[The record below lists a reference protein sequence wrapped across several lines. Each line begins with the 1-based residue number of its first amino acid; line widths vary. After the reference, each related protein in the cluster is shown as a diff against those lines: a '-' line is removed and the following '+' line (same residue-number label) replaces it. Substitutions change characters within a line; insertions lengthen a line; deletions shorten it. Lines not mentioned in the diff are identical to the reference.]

1 MNDRIEAKLKLLPDK
16 PGVYK
21 MFNSCGELIYVG
33 KAVNL
38 KNRVRQYFRS
48 SANHPP
54 KVAAMVANID
64 DFDFVIVGNETEA
77 LNLESNLIKQNKPY
91 YNILLK
97 DDKHFPYVRIDYK
110 QDYPRVEIVRRF
122 RKDGAKYF
130 GPYLSSYALR
140 ESITAVREHFPIRQC
155 KKDIGKAIARGER
168 PCLMYHIGKCCAPC
182 TGRVT
187 KEEYAALLDEVVAM
201 FQGNCKG
208 YIESL
213 TQLMQEASDRMDF
226 EKAAQYRDRIR
237 AMQSISEKQI
247 ASSASDKSYDVFA
260 LARNE
265 LATVAYGLF
274 VRGGNVI
281 SAESFNIGADDEPFS
296 EIISQFL
303 MQFYNGMGQI
313 PKEVVI
319 MDEPDDLAAIESCLA
334 EQCGHAVRIHIPLK
348 GEKLKQGELAR
359 ANAEATIGRKRELTH
374 REWERGEGALIELM
388 QLVGMDVFPR
398 RMECFD
404 NSHIQ
409 GRDTVGSMVVF
420 IDGKPEKTQYRRF
433 RTKQAV
439 DGDDYLAMKEHLSRR
454 FQRALDGDEKFA
466 ELPELLIVDGGR
478 GQLNV
483 ALEVLEEFGLSHIS
497 SIELT
502 EKNEEIILPDRQ
514 ESVILSRSSPV
525 LQLLQR
531 IRDEAHRF
539 AITYH
544 RNLRA
549 KNSLYSVLDGISSI
563 GDKRKRALY
572 EKFLTVEAIK
582 SASVEELRTAD
593 GMNITSARSV
603 WNYFHPS
610 GDSLDKS
617 DTANADRMNGDN
629 NEV

>member
-1 MNDRIEAKLKLLPDK
+1 MNDKIEAKLKLLPDK

-313 PKEVVI
+313 PKEIVI

-359 ANAEATIGRKRELTH
+359 ANAEATIDRKRELTH

-433 RTKQAV
+433 RAKQAV

-478 GQLNV
+478 GQLSV

-497 SIELT
+497 CIGLA

-582 SASVEELRTAD
+582 SASVEELKTAD